1 MRFASGSTNNPV
13 IVTTNSMPGL
23 FLVPTPIGNLEDMT
37 FRAIRVLQEAD
48 HILTEDTRVTGK
60 LLKHFS
66 IDTPMLSYHQHNEHR
81 VLDSMIKRL
90 QSGASL
96 ALVSDAG
103 TPGISDAGFLLV
115 RECINGDIRVEA
127 LPGAAA
133 FLPALVASG
142 LPCERF
148 CFEGFLPTKKGR
160 QTRLRE
166 LSTEQ
171 RTMVFY
177 ESPHRL
183 LKTISAFSD
192 TLGADRRACVSRE
205 ISKIYEEHIRGS
217 LAELT
222 AIFSK
227 RKVKGEIT
235 IVIAG
240 HKS

>member
-1 MRFASGSTNNPV
+1 
-13 IVTTNSMPGL
+13 MPGL

-81 VLDSMIKRL
+81 VLDGMMKRL
-90 QSGASL
+90 QSGAAL

-115 RECINGDIRVEA
+115 RECIDADIRVEV

-148 CFEGFLPTKKGR
+148 CFEGFLPVKKDGR
-160 QTRLRE
+160 HAWGNWLQNNAPWCFMSHHT
-166 LSTEQ
+166 
-171 RTMVFY
+171 
-177 ESPHRL
+177 
-183 LKTISAFSD
+183 
-192 TLGADRRACVSRE
+192 GW
-205 ISKIYEEHIRGS
+205 
-217 LAELT
+217 
-222 AIFSK
+222 
-227 RKVKGEIT
+227 
-235 IVIAG
+235 
-240 HKS
+240 

>member
-1 MRFASGSTNNPV
+1 
-13 IVTTNSMPGL
+13 MPGL
-23 FLVPTPIGNLEDMT
+23 FLVPTPIGNREDMT

-81 VLDSMIKRL
+81 VLDGMMKRL
-90 QSGASL
+90 QTGATL

-115 RECINGDIRVEA
+115 RECIHADIRVEV

-148 CFEGFLPTKKGR
+148 CFEGFLPAKKGR
-160 QTRLRE
+160 QTRLGE
-166 LSTEQ
+166 LATEQ

-177 ESPHRL
+177 ESPYRL
-183 LKTISAFSD
+183 VKTLHTFTEAF
-192 TLGADRRACVSRE
+192 GAARRACVSRE
-205 ISKIYEEHIRGS
+205 ISKIYEEHVRGS
-217 LAELT
+217 LSELT
-222 AIFSK
+222 ALFNQRS
-227 RKVKGEIT
+227 VKGEIT
-235 IVIAG
+235 IVVSG
-240 HKS
+240 YKP

>member
-1 MRFASGSTNNPV
+1 MS
-13 IVTTNSMPGL
+13 GL

-37 FRAIRVLQEAD
+37 FRAIRTLQEAD

-60 LLKHFS
+60 LLKHFC

-81 VLDSMIKRL
+81 VLGGMMKRL
-90 QSGASL
+90 QSGAGL

-103 TPGISDAGFLLV
+103 MPGISDAGFLLV
-115 RECINGDIRVEA
+115 RECIKEDIRVEA

-160 QTRLRE
+160 QTRLQE
-166 LSTEQ
+166 LSAEQ

-183 LKTISAFSD
+183 LKTLD
-192 TLGADRRACVSRE
+192 TFAETFGEDRHACVSRE
-205 ISKIYEEHIRGS
+205 ISKIYEEHVRGS
-217 LAELT
+217 LSELT
-222 AIFSK
+222 ALFKGRS
-227 RKVKGEIT
+227 VKGEMT
-235 IVIAG
+235 IVVSG
-240 HKS
+240 YKP

>member
-1 MRFASGSTNNPV
+1 MS
-13 IVTTNSMPGL
+13 GL

-37 FRAIRVLQEAD
+37 PRAIRVLQEAD

-81 VLDSMIKRL
+81 VLDGMMKRL
-90 QSGASL
+90 QSGATL

-103 TPGISDAGFLLV
+103 MPGISDAGFLLV
-115 RECINGDIRVEA
+115 RECIHADIRVEA

-148 CFEGFLPTKKGR
+148 CFEGFLPVKKGR

-183 LKTISAFSD
+183 QKTIAAFAE
-192 TLGADRRACVSRE
+192 TFGEDRRACVSRE
-205 ISKIYEEHIRGS
+205 ISKIYEEHVRGS
-217 LAELT
+217 LAALST
-222 AIFSK
+222 RFSEQ
-227 RKVKGEIT
+227 KVKGEIT
-235 IVIAG
+235 IVVAG
-240 HKS
+240 YKP